1 MNRSLVLAMSL
12 TGLLGVSVAVF
23 AQSDDD
29 RALGS
34 GWVAEREID
43 TSLEEIMSS
52 PEFRYLVRRDS
63 KDEPDE
69 KKTGKTEKKPR
80 RSESDDDSESRPDGG
95 VGTGFESVWRAL
107 AYGAL
112 IVVAIA
118 ILAFIWLSITE
129 RNRLRNRPKARVDP
143 RADEHWQFVE
153 DIHRSPTE
161 SPWEALLGQ
170 GKEQAAKGDFAMAIT
185 TLLFG
190 SMSWAESGGW
200 IRYRVGLT
208 NRDYVRALRGDRVA
222 RDAFATIA
230 RTFEEVVFGRREATP
245 ERYQACLVAFERGLR
260 RSQATMGHHPRG
272 GGHVVSQ

>member
-161 SPWEALLGQ
+161 SPW
-170 GKEQAAKGDFAMAIT
+170 
-185 TLLFG
+185 
-190 SMSWAESGGW
+190 
-200 IRYRVGLT
+200 V
-208 NRDYVRALRGDRVA
+208 
-222 RDAFATIA
+222 
-230 RTFEEVVFGRREATP
+230 GRRSVT
-245 ERYQACLVAFERGLR
+245 
-260 RSQATMGHHPRG
+260 
-272 GGHVVSQ
+272 